1 MQIFARRIA
10 LSRSLERLCS
20 GRDGRAASRRAVALV
35 ATAWDREAAGPGE
48 LSAVAARR
56 AVSVR
61 ASSVPASCD
70 AQRPGEC
77 ALRASRGHQR
87 QPSVPPT
94 ACAQTAS
101 FDARP
106 VLPLRPARACARDA
120 PGARRPLA
128 RFSSSPSLR
137 LLIVPKTPLLCNRAP
152 RCAGAAR
159 LLAQKPINESRQAR
173 YSRAR
178 PNRGVG
184 TRPRAAWPR
193 TSAPVRETRNA
204 VRARRTAEPVTQ
216 SRPRE
221 RNGTR
226 RPGPAGSRLRRNAD
240 GPSHRKRYL
249 TEGTP
254 GFYETSP
261 W

>member
-1 MQIFARRIA
+1 MAEPLAGGQWPW
-10 LSRSLERLCS
+10 SRQH
-20 GRDGRAASRRAVALV
+20 GIGKPH
-35 ATAWDREAAGPGE
+35 DRGE

-128 RFSSSPSLR
+128 VSRPRHRYDYSSSPKR
-137 LLIVPKTPLLCNRAP
+137 RFCNRAP

-159 LLAQKPINESRQAR
+159 LLAQKPINESCQAR

-184 TRPRAAWPR
+184 TRPRAAWP
-193 TSAPVRETRNA
+193 SNVC
-204 VRARRTAEPVTQ
+204 
-216 SRPRE
+216 PRE
-221 RNGTR
+221 GNAKRCARPPNGRAGNPIASEGEERDATTPARPGVAFVGTR
-226 RPGPAGSRLRRNAD
+226 RRPLPPEALSD
-240 GPSHRKRYL
+240 GGHARSTRHRHGDREL
-249 TEGTP
+249 GRAQRD
-254 GFYETSP
+254 
-261 W
+261 